1 MLSARNHGFTE
12 GLDVEHLL
20 TTSKAQDIHISCPR
34 GLVRTLIA
42 EFEQQL
48 ADNPDVEVYDWG
60 WSYRF
65 QQGYVVLS
73 WKGCVPLAFKQQLDA
88 DPRLEGH
95 TVYDLPSNLVVPLIM
110 AERL

>member
-20 TTSKAQDIHISCPR
+20 TTSKAQ
-34 GLVRTLIA
+34 
-42 EFEQQL
+42 EQQL